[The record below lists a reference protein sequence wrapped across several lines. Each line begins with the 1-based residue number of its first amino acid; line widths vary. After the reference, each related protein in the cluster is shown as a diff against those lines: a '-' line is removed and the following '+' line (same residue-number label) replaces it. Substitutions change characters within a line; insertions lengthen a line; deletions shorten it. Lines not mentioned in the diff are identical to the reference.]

1 MKMKLPL
8 EGIKVLDFSVWMF
21 GSVGAAHLADMGAEV
36 IKVENPKGGDPGR
49 GLLSSGVVPLV
60 EWNMYFGNNNRNK
73 KSLAIDLYD
82 DRGREVIYKL
92 AEKTDVF
99 TSNMQRAPLQRM
111 KVDYPTLSRINPKII
126 YAIASGFGRYG
137 PARDYPAHDTDG
149 QSRAGIM
156 TTLGEPG
163 QPPVYTGSATGDAVG
178 ALTLAWAIVTALFH
192 RERTGVGQEVD
203 TSLFGAQIMFEAGTL
218 QPYLAT
224 RDPAL
229 TKQQSRKDAH
239 NPLYNIYPAK
249 DKWIFLA
256 MVEEERFWD
265 NFCKGLGKPELAK
278 DSRFD
283 THKKRCGESRRALI
297 DLLNGLLP
305 TKTVSEWLEGWKE
318 LGLIAEPVNSFKEL
332 YEDPQA
338 INNEY
343 IVQYAHPNFQKPKPM
358 MGFPAQ
364 FSKTPGK
371 IQAPEP
377 MLGQHTEEILIDIGY
392 SWEDIGALKTDNVIL

>member
-1 MKMKLPL
+1 MKLPL
-8 EGIKVLDFSVWMF
+8 EGIRVMDFSVWMF

-36 IKVENPKGGDPGR
+36 IKVENPRGGDPGR

-73 KSLAIDLYD
+73 KSLAINLYD

-92 AEKTDVF
+92 TEKVDVF
-99 TSNMQRAPLQRM
+99 TSNMQRDPLQRM
-111 KVDYPTLSRINPKII
+111 KVDYPTLSKINPKII

-178 ALTLAWAIVTALFH
+178 AVTLAWAIVTALFH

-203 TSLFGAQIMFEAGTL
+203 TSLFGAQVMFEAVTL

-224 RDPAL
+224 RDSAL
-229 TKQQSRKDAH
+229 AKQRSRKDAH
-239 NPLYNIYPAK
+239 NPLYNIYPTK
-249 DKWIFLA
+249 DKWIFLG
-256 MVEEERFWD
+256 MPDEERHWD

-278 DSRFD
+278 DPRFD
-283 THKKRCGESRRALI
+283 THQKRCGESRRALV
-297 DLLNGLLP
+297 DLLDELLP
-305 TKTVSEWLEGWKE
+305 TKTASEWLDSWEK
-318 LGLIAEPVNSFKEL
+318 LGLFAEPINSFVEMSK
-332 YEDPQA
+332 DPQA
-338 INNEY
+338 IANEY
-343 IVQYAHPNFQKPKPM
+343 IIKYEHPAFNKLKPM
-358 MGFPAQ
+358 IGFPAR
-364 FSKTPGK
+364 FSKTPGE
-371 IQAPEP
+371 IRLPDPQ
-377 MLGQHTEEILIDIGY
+377 LGEHTEDILLDLGY
-392 SWEDIGALKTDNVIL
+392 SWEDIAALKADNVIL